1 MDDISEHYMAWLR
14 DAHAMEEQA
23 LTMMRGML
31 SRLENYPVLC
41 ARMEQHIKETERQAE
56 SLKQLLE
63 SRDSGRSIVK
73 DTLGKASA
81 LGQALGGM
89 FASDEAV
96 KGAMASYTFEQME
109 VAAYKVLI
117 STASA
122 LEDTTAIPIF
132 EQNLAEEQDMADWLF
147 DHLDQT
153 TRIFLARD
161 EAGLPARR

>member
-1 MDDISEHYMAWLR
+1 MDDIREHYLAWLR

-41 ARMEQHIKETERQAE
+41 ARMEQHVTETERQAA
-56 SLKQLLE
+56 SLGQLLQG
-63 SRDSGRSIVK
+63 RDSGASVVK
-73 DTLGKASA
+73 DTLGKATA
-81 LGQALGGM
+81 FGQAMSGM
-89 FASDEAV
+89 FADDEVV

-117 STASA
+117 SAATV

-153 TRIFLARD
+153 ARIFLAHD